1 MRICVL
7 VFTLAAT
14 SAVAGESLPDTRL
27 SALPK
32 SAALSQDTPEKVK
45 LGRLLFF
52 DPILSATQ
60 GVACATCHHPRF
72 GWADGRVT
80 PLGVQAIGLGP
91 ERKPLETMEAVT
103 LTRNTPSILNAAFN
117 GLRLDQPHE
126 PAKAPMF
133 WDNRVESLEAQVL
146 APIRSREE
154 MRGDGCS
161 EAEAVPQMIE
171 RLRGVPEYVRLFGGK
186 ITVETARPLSPQA
199 AYELLQSSLRL
210 QGFAIVETG
219 SISRVVP
226 EADAKLQSGP
236 VNAGRSPTA
245 GGEQIV
251 TQVFRMVYESASNL
265 VPVLRPLI
273 APNNT
278 IVAYPNNNSLVIT
291 DYASNLQRLARI
303 IATLDSPVAGEV
315 EVVA

>member
-1 MRICVL
+1 LNSVEQQRPAFSRPAHFMVRLLAYLLLCVGPMAAGPGL
-7 VFTLAAT
+7 V
-14 SAVAGESLPDTRL
+14 
-27 SALPK
+27 
-32 SAALSQDTPEKVK
+32 SAADVRSANGGSSQPITLNFKDADIDSVI
-45 LGRLLFF
+45 GAFGHLLNRTFII
-52 DPILSATQ
+52 DP
-60 GVACATCHHPRF
+60 
-72 GWADGRVT
+72 RV
-80 PLGVQAIGLGP
+80 
-91 ERKPLETMEAVT
+91 R
-103 LTRNTPSILNAAFN
+103 
-117 GLRLDQPHE
+117 
-126 PAKAPMF
+126 
-133 WDNRVESLEAQVL
+133 
-146 APIRSREE
+146 
-154 MRGDGCS
+154 
-161 EAEAVPQMIE
+161 
-171 RLRGVPEYVRLFGGK
+171 GK
-186 ITVETARPLSPQA
+186 ITVETARPVSPQA

-251 TQVFRMVYESASNL
+251 TQVFRLVYESASNL

-278 IVAYPNNNSLVIT
+278 IVAYPNNNSLVVT

-315 EVVA
+315 EVVAMRHALASDVALQVSVDDFQSRPDASLEGQVLSLLALLVQKCKY